1 MARVIPRSGIG
12 RPDEVGIS
20 RSRMFYY
27 VYILKS
33 TVEKRY
39 YIGSTENIEERIA
52 FHNSKRARW
61 TKRYQPWVLVHSE
74 EFQTRSEAV
83 KRERFLKSL
92 KGIERNLEKIKLGEL

>member
-1 MARVIPRSGIG
+1 
-12 RPDEVGIS
+12 
-20 RSRMFYY
+20 MFFY

-39 YIGSTENIEERIA
+39 YIGSTENVEGRLA
-52 FHNSKRARW
+52 FHNSNRARW
-61 TKRYQPWVLVHSE
+61 TKRYQPWVLEHVE

-92 KGIERNLEKIKLGEL
+92 KGIGRNLEKIKLGEL